1 MKHFSQD
8 QLYAVAFDSTDADSD
23 VSAEFSAEFTAHL
36 AQCVECERQF
46 ASLQR
51 LAQAFSVARRS
62 QPNRAQIERYQQ
74 MSSLLPQKTSALS
87 EWVAQI
93 RATLLQDSRQRLA
106 LQGMRSGGQQA
117 YRLLYT
123 ADHVDIELL
132 VDALGSS
139 RHIEGEVL
147 PVDGEEVQSPLLV
160 ELYATHSG
168 QAEHVW
174 TTESTLQGRFR
185 LDGVALGAYDVV
197 ITPTVGPSLRIEGIH
212 IT

>member
-1 MKHFSQD
+1 MKHFTED
-8 QLYAVAFDSTDADSD
+8 QLYTAAFDSTEADADLID
-23 VSAEFSAEFTAHL
+23 HL
-36 AQCVECERQF
+36 AQCTDCHRQF
-46 ASLQR
+46 TSLRR
-51 LAQAFSVARRS
+51 LAEALSVTRRS
-62 QPNRAQIERYQQ
+62 QPSSAQIERYQQ
-74 MSSLLPQKTSALS
+74 MATLLPQKTSGLAG
-87 EWVAQI
+87 WVAQI

-123 ADHVDIELL
+123 ADRVDIELL

-147 PVDGEEVQSPLLV
+147 TVDGEDLQSPLLV
-160 ELYATHSG
+160 ELHAALPG
-168 QAEHVW
+168 QGDQVW
-174 TTESTLQGRFR
+174 MTESNPQGRFR

-197 ITPTVGPSLRIEGIH
+197 ITPSTGPSLRIEGIQ

>member
-1 MKHFSQD
+1 MKHLSED
-8 QLYAVAFDSTDADSD
+8 QLYAAAFDSTDADFG
-23 VSAEFSAEFTAHL
+23 VNAEFIDHL
-36 AQCVECERQF
+36 AQCPDCHRQF
-46 ASLQR
+46 TSLQR
-51 LAQAFSVARRS
+51 LAQSFSVARRS
-62 QPNRAQIERYQQ
+62 QPSSAQIERYQQ
-74 MSSLLPQKTSALS
+74 MASLLPPKSSTLS

-106 LQGMRSGGQQA
+106 LQGVRSGGQQA

-147 PVDGEEVQSPLLV
+147 PVDEKEMQSPLLV
-160 ELYATHSG
+160 ELHATHPG
-168 QAEHVW
+168 QAEQVW

-185 LDGVALGAYDVV
+185 LDGVVLGAYDVV
-197 ITPTVGPSLRIEGIH
+197 ITPTVGPSLRIEGIQ

>member
-1 MKHFSQD
+1 MKHLSED
-8 QLYAVAFDSTDADSD
+8 QLYTAAFDSTDAD
-23 VSAEFSAEFTAHL
+23 AEFIDHL
-36 AQCVECERQF
+36 TQCTDCHRQF
-46 ASLQR
+46 TSLQR
-51 LAQAFSVARRS
+51 LAQALSVAHRS
-62 QPNRAQIERYQQ
+62 QPSNAQIERYQQ
-74 MSSLLPQKTSALS
+74 MSSLLPRKSSALP

-147 PVDGEEVQSPLLV
+147 SADEQKMQSPLLV
-160 ELYATHSG
+160 ELYATHPDQSE
-168 QAEHVW
+168 QVW
-174 TTESTLQGRFR
+174 TTESNPQGRFR
-185 LDGVALGAYDVV
+185 LDGVALGAYDVI
-197 ITPTVGPSLRIEGIH
+197 ITPTVGPALRIEGIQ